1 MSQITVWDFD
11 GALAVEGADGYQI
24 RDAARQAIR
33 DTPKDVR
40 LGLLAV
46 LPQDVRLEDLR
57 LLLRDALIEEPF
69 DPTLIVN
76 AAALPVGITD
86 QRCFAVLAA
95 LAGTA
100 PGAIEFIT
108 FNAERGAAARAAGLI
123 VRQPPEDLASP
134 GLLAAVDE
142 DTGPA
147 YVLKGRIVTM
157 DGDDRIIK
165 DGRVAI
171 RKGVIVAVLEPQ
183 QPLPPGFAGKPV
195 VDTGA
200 TIYPG
205 LIDLHNHYA
214 FNIHQLW
221 SVPKKYDNRSAWQR
235 DRTYQIGVRNATA
248 YMARLRRSAE
258 AMARYVEAKAI
269 VGGVTAGQ
277 GIRMK
282 VARFTGLTKGLMRN
296 VEITGDERLPEAGT
310 RIPDMFTAEH
320 FESFDRA
327 LDARRMFYHLSEGT
341 SERVRDH
348 FLNLKSRSL
357 LKPNLVGIHALALQP
372 DDFTALGQGQSK
384 VVWSPFSNLLLY
396 GQTLNPKHLKDAG
409 IDFSIG
415 CDWSPSGGK
424 NMLQELKVARWAAEH
439 AGAALTNRELVEAVT
454 SAPARLLGWE
464 DTVGQIRKGALA
476 DLVAVSGTA
485 GDPWSLLVD
494 ATEADIALVTIHGIP
509 RYGER
514 PFMEALIAKSKL
526 ERVSIDGRNRSFFF
540 EASGSPLN
548 GVSLS
553 EAITRLDDAMS
564 NLQDIR
570 EEALSGGPG
579 LLSLA
584 ESEFEL
590 ILDMPEADPDDPT
603 GVEPGLLAA
612 EDGVLDEMTRDELW
626 VTADDIA
633 LVRPQKN
640 LPAGLADALG
650 EVYE

>member
-24 RDAARQAIR
+24 RGAARQAIR
-33 DTPKDVR
+33 DTPDDVR

-46 LPQDVRLEDLR
+46 LPPAARLEDLR
-57 LLLRDALIEEPF
+57 VLLRDALMEEPF
-69 DPTLIVN
+69 DPALIVN

-86 QRCFAVLAA
+86 KRSFAVLAA
-95 LAGTA
+95 LAETA
-100 PGAIEFIT
+100 PGEIEFIT
-108 FNAERGAAARAAGLI
+108 SNAERAAAARAAGLQ
-123 VRQPPEDLASP
+123 VSQPPEDPPAS

-157 DGDDRIIK
+157 DGDRIIP

-183 QPLPPGFAGKPV
+183 QPLPQGFAGKPL

-205 LIDLHNHYA
+205 LIDLHNHFA

-221 SVPKKYDNRSAWQR
+221 SVPKKYDNRNAWQR

-282 VARFTGLTKGLMRN
+282 VAKFTGLTKGLMRN
-296 VEITGDERLPEAGT
+296 VEITGDKRLPEAST
-310 RIPDMFTAEH
+310 RIPDMFTAQH
-320 FESFDRA
+320 FEDFGRA
-327 LDARRMFYHLSEGT
+327 LEARRMFYHLSEGT
-341 SERVRDH
+341 SDRVRDH
-348 FLNLKSRSL
+348 FLNLQGRSL
-357 LKPNLVGIHALALQP
+357 LKPNLVGIHALALEP
-372 DDFTALGQGQSK
+372 DDFKALGQGKSK

-396 GQTLNPKHLKDAG
+396 GRTLNPKHLKDAG
-409 IDFSIG
+409 VDFSIG

-424 NMLQELKVARWAAEH
+424 NMLQELKVARWAAQH
-439 AGAALTNRELVEAVT
+439 AGADLTNRELVEAVT
-454 SAPARLLGWE
+454 IAPARLLGWQGAI
-464 DTVGQIRKGALA
+464 GQVRDGALA
-476 DLVAVSGTA
+476 DLIAVSGTN

-494 ATEADIALVTIHGIP
+494 ATEADLALVTIHGVP
-509 RYGER
+509 RYGAR

-526 ERVSIDGRNRSFFF
+526 ERVSIKGQNRSFFF

-570 EEALSGGPG
+570 EEALNGGPG

-590 ILDMPEADPDDPT
+590 ILDMPEPDPDDPA
-603 GVEPGLLAA
+603 GIEPGLLAA

-633 LVRPQKN
+633 LIRPQRN

-650 EVYE
+650 EIYE